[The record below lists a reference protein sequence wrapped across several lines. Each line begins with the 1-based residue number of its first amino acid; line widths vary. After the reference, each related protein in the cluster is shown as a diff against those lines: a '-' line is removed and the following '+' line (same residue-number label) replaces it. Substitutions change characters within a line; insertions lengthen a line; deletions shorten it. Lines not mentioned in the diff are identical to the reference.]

1 MLNFL
6 LITIAA
12 GFTFLLT
19 YFLRKILIS
28 RDMLVIPNDRS
39 SHQEPKPQGGGLS
52 ILISFLFFMLTSLIF
67 DFIEEEIIIALT
79 IPGLLIGLAGLK
91 DDFNSMKPSSRL
103 IIHFFSAGLGLYLVG
118 GLPSITLFGSSVN
131 FGFIGQVLAIFYIVW
146 LINLYNFM
154 DGIDGLASLEAIFIF
169 SSMAI
174 FIYLTLGT
182 INILFLFAF
191 LIGSVLGF
199 LLWNF
204 PKSFIF
210 LGDVGSGF
218 LGIIL
223 ALSSIMITIEIPEL
237 IWSFLVLIG
246 VFVVDSTYTLFFRIL
261 SGKKFYEAHSEHL
274 YQKIARSFNSHI
286 KTSVLIM
293 IINLVWLMP
302 IAFLITFQKIEGIFG
317 VILDYI
323 TLILACYSYNAVKQ
337 ET

>member
-6 LITIAA
+6 LIIITA

-19 YFLRKILIS
+19 YLLRKILIS
-28 RDMLVIPNDRS
+28 RNMLVIPSDRS

-52 ILISFLFFMLTSLIF
+52 ILISFIFFMVLSLF
-67 DFIEEEIIIALT
+67 MDFIEEEIVIALT
-79 IPGLLIGLAGLK
+79 IPCLLVGLVGLK
-91 DDFNSMKPSSRL
+91 DDFHSIKPSFRL
-103 IIHFFSAGLGLYLVG
+103 IIHFFSASTGLYLLG
-118 GLPSITLFGSSVN
+118 GLPPISFFGGLVN
-131 FGFIGQVLAIFYIVW
+131 LGFIGHILAVFYIVW

-169 SSMAI
+169 SSLAI
-174 FIYLTLGT
+174 FIYITLGT
-182 INILFLFAF
+182 TNISFLLPF

-223 ALSSIMITIEIPEL
+223 ALTSLLIAKEIPQL
-237 IWSFLVLIG
+237 FWSFLVLIG
-246 VFVVDSTYTLFFRIL
+246 VFVVDSTYTLFFRIF
-261 SGKKFYEAHSEHL
+261 SGKKFYEAHSQHL
-274 YQKIARSFNSHI
+274 YQKIARSFNSHG
-286 KTSVLIM
+286 KTSVLIL
-293 IINLVWLMP
+293 IINLIWLMP
-302 IAFLITFQKIEGIFG
+302 IALLITLQKIEGIFG
-317 VILDYI
+317 VILAYI
-323 TLILACYSYNAVKQ
+323 PLILVCYSYNTVKQ